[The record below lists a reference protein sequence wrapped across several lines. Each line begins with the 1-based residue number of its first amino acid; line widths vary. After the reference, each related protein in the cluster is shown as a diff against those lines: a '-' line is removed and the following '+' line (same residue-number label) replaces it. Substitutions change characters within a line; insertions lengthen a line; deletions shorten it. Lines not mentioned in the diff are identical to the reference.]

1 VLLTRPPLN
10 HSYIPLAIVE
20 IPRLRA
26 NKVIAY
32 DLHVLGMPPA
42 FILSQ
47 DQTLIH
53 NIHKCMLYRLEFS
66 YTLERYNQMCRFW
79 ILSYEHKKV

>member
-1 VLLTRPPLN
+1 M
-10 HSYIPLAIVE
+10 VE
-20 IPRLRA
+20 IKKIPRLRA

-53 NIHKCMLYRLEFS
+53 NCAKSSSSRISLEVYRAHMEDKAHVRHVL
-66 YTLERYNQMCRFW
+66 LERYEIKRVVSSK
-79 ILSYEHKKV
+79 LSSN